1 MAFHEAVR
9 KRDFTLTAQLQLAPE
24 TDREAVMRQA
34 ETLAPAVD
42 AIGVTSNPGGTVHM
56 STLAAASLLIEKD
69 IDPIVKM
76 HCRDSNSLVLR
87 SDLLG
92 ARALGVTSLLIE
104 RGDKLPDNYRPRTKA
119 VYDIGSK
126 ALIDAALKLNDD
138 NPSTDFFVGG
148 IITAFNP
155 KAGWRAKSLIDK
167 ADAGI
172 RFMQTQMCFDMDIL
186 RRYTAQLVALRLTH
200 RAHVVVSLATLPTAE
215 MARWIR
221 DNVRGSVMPDEIVQ
235 RLAQA
240 ADPEQEGVR
249 ICVELL
255 NEIQEIPGI
264 GGANLLTPGDV
275 ATIPAAIR
283 EAGLSHR

>member
-34 ETLAPAVD
+34 ETLAPTVD

-104 RGDKLPDNYRPRTKA
+104 RGDKLPDNYRPRTQA

-126 ALIDAALKLNDD
+126 ALIDAALKLNDGD
-138 NPSTDFFVGG
+138 PSTDFFVGG